1 MSEHPTA
8 GPAVLIVDDE
18 PAWLRNFGL
27 LLRTAGVPEV
37 VPCQGGEAALVA
49 LREREVAVACIDLHM
64 PGLAGRELLARIQAD
79 HPEVRVIVITGVN
92 EVETAVECMKLGAF
106 DYFVKS
112 TETSRLVAAVKRALE
127 LRELSRENRLLTERL
142 VAGGLARPELFVDI
156 VTRDP
161 ALLALFRYAEAIA
174 VTRQPVLITGESGTG
189 KELMARAVHAASG
202 RRGEFVPVNVAGLD
216 DNVFS
221 DTLFGH
227 RKGAFTGADENRPGL
242 VERAAG
248 GTLFLD
254 EIGDVS
260 PAGQVKL
267 LRLIQE
273 REYSTLGS
281 DAARKSDARVVVA
294 TNQDLRR
301 LREAGR
307 FRADLFYRL
316 HTHALHLP
324 PLRQRPGDVPLLLD
338 HFLDKAARELGK
350 RRPTPPRELPLLLQT
365 YTFPGNVR
373 ELEGMVFDAVSR
385 HTARMLGMETF
396 RAHIEGADG
405 GEERAGA
412 QSPAGSAPGTAADAA
427 AEAAAPPALVFPAR
441 LPTLAEVADQ
451 LVAEALARA
460 SGNQAIAA
468 RLIGVSRQAL
478 NRRLNRRRG

>member
-1 MSEHPTA
+1 
-8 GPAVLIVDDE
+8 
-18 PAWLRNFGL
+18 
-27 LLRTAGVPEV
+27 
-37 VPCQGGEAALVA
+37 
-49 LREREVAVACIDLHM
+49 
-64 PGLAGRELLARIQAD
+64 
-79 HPEVRVIVITGVN
+79 
-92 EVETAVECMKLGAF
+92 
-106 DYFVKS
+106 
-112 TETSRLVAAVKRALE
+112 
-127 LRELSRENRLLTERL
+127 
-142 VAGGLARPELFVDI
+142 
-156 VTRDP
+156 
-161 ALLALFRYAEAIA
+161 
-174 VTRQPVLITGESGTG
+174 
-189 KELMARAVHAASG
+189 
-202 RRGEFVPVNVAGLD
+202 VNVAGLD

-260 PAGQVKL
+260 LAGQVKL

-273 REYSTLGS
+273 REYSALGS
-281 DAARKSDARVVVA
+281 DTARKTDARVVVA

-307 FRADLFYRL
+307 FRPDLFYRL

-365 YTFPGNVR
+365 YDFPGNVR
-373 ELEGMVFDAVSR
+373 ELEAMVFDAVSR

-405 GEERAGA
+405 GEERAGTEGA
-412 QSPAGSAPGTAADAA
+412 AGSASGAAGEAGLAGGPTADAA
-427 AEAAAPPALVFPAR
+427 AETAAPPALVFPAR
-441 LPTLAEVADQ
+441 LPTLAEAADQ